1 VERAAEP
8 QKELE
13 WKTDYLFKSS
23 FKLKLFIGQ
32 QKAERRRKKSGKQ
45 KSVSTHPTPSMLKE
59 TNTLISS
66 QLMPISVL

>member
-32 QKAERRRKKSGKQ
+32 QKAKRKRKKKGGVGEAE
-45 KSVSTHPTPSMLKE
+45 KSFC
-59 TNTLISS
+59 SS
-66 QLMPISVL
+66 KTASQ